1 MFVGV
6 GTRFSERLMANVNGY
21 SPEAK
26 ILHID
31 IDASEIGKNAA
42 VSAAVCGDL
51 KAALRALNR
60 GLAQRSPWLAPP
72 GTPQPHVSFVFRV
85 LSELCGDAVF
95 TTEVGLHQL
104 AACEGLRINHPR
116 RFLTSG
122 GLGAMGFGLGGGNR
136 RLYRYRPAGRQYQRR
151 RQSEYEF
158 LQEIATAVRYRL
170 PLIEVVCDNRQL
182 GMITAWQD
190 SRFDGRHMEN
200 ATPEID
206 YEAVARAMG
215 RTVIRYGTKQSSA
228 LRFGRPS
235 A

>member
-1 MFVGV
+1 M
-6 GTRFSERLMANVNGY
+6 N
-21 SPEAK
+21 
-26 ILHID
+26 
-31 IDASEIGKNAA
+31 
-42 VSAAVCGDL
+42 
-51 KAALRALNR
+51 
-60 GLAQRSPWLAPP
+60 
-72 GTPQPHVSFVFRV
+72 
-85 LSELCGDAVF
+85 
-95 TTEVGLHQL
+95 
-104 AACEGLRINHPR
+104 
-116 RFLTSG
+116 
-122 GLGAMGFGLGGGNR
+122 
-136 RLYRYRPAGRQYQRR
+136 
-151 RQSEYEF
+151 

-206 YEAVARAMG
+206 YEAVAVLWG